1 MRFFVRGKVQSVAA
15 VGFDFVSF
23 QMKEQKR
30 VEGEAAADQLL
41 LFFFSV
47 PFLVWATVVSADIT

>member
-1 MRFFVRGKVQSVAA
+1 MAA

-23 QMKEQKR
+23 LMKEPKR
-30 VEGEAAADQLL
+30 EGGGAAADQLL